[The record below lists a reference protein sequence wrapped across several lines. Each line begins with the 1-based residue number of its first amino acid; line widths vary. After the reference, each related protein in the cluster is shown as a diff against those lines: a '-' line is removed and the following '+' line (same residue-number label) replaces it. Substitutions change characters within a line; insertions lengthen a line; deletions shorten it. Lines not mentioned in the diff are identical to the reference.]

1 MEITFLGTSSAVP
14 SKHRNHAGI
23 IIKYFKDTLLFDCG
37 EGTQRQLTYAKI
49 SPMKINKIFITHF
62 HGDHVLGLAGLI
74 QSMGFRGREED
85 LDIYGPKGLGKI
97 INAAFKIGYFQLN
110 YNINIH
116 EIGEG
121 IVVET
126 DEYIIRSI
134 IAEHNIDNISYSVYE
149 KKKPRFLREKAIE
162 LGVPVG
168 PAFGKLHNGQEVEV
182 NGKVIKPEQVLG
194 PPREGKKVTYSGDT
208 RPCEKLIE
216 LARNSDVLIHEATY
230 EYADLDK
237 AIEHCHSTSKEAAE
251 IAKKANVKLLALTH
265 ISPRY
270 MTDINIKNEA
280 REIFENTVVVSDF
293 TEIDIGKDKTTINFR
308 KILTVNDEWN
318 EYIDNETKN

>member
-182 NGKVIKPEQVLG
+182 NGKIIKPEQVLG

-216 LARNSDVLIHEATY
+216 LAQNSDVLIHEATY
-230 EYADLDK
+230 ENADLDK

-265 ISPRY
+265 ISTRY
-270 MTDINIKNEA
+270 TTDLNIKNEA
-280 REIFENTVVVSDF
+280 REIFENTVVANDF
-293 TEIDIGKDKTTINFR
+293 TEINIGKDKTAINFR
-308 KILTVNDEWN
+308 NLLTVKD
-318 EYIDNETKN
+318 D